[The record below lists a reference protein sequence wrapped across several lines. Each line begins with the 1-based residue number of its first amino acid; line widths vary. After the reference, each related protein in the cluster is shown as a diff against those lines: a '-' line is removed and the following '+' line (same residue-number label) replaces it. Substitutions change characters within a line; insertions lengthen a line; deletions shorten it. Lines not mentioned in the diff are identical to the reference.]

1 MDEIRIIVQPGT
13 SPWLFFCGSARLGPE
28 NKNMDTVVIT
38 QQMIFILDAKH
49 FSGRLVFDRLTRQLR
64 RGNVTYDDPIT
75 QVLRHKRGLEQ
86 WLDQPIPIMAAVVLT
101 HPNVRI
107 EITPPDAFDHSLIL
121 YAQEISAKVHEFFR
135 ANKPF

>member
-1 MDEIRIIVQPGT
+1 
-13 SPWLFFCGSARLGPE
+13 
-28 NKNMDTVVIT
+28 MDTVVIT